1 MRAWISLIHRQWTVY
16 CPSVHQMQV
25 MTQEPTGEAQGDSAA
40 IVPELLWTS
49 STSTSCVPPK
59 STESEPAFHQGPQLK
74 HRQITIQEA
83 VVQRYASEHPKNIGS
98 VLFSYPIPKNV
109 THPIAH
115 STQQSTTI
123 SLYLHL
129 DWLLC
134 QQVFRPGQE
143 PQQVRAFVPWAIFHF
158 SGPAGFLLN
167 LLSPGDK
174 NLQKAKK

>member
-1 MRAWISLIHRQWTVY
+1 MDFSYTQTMNRLLPKCSPNAGYDPGAHRRSPGWL
-16 CPSVHQMQV
+16 CSNS
-25 MTQEPTGEAQGDSAA
+25 TQCCYGPVALAPPVS
-40 IVPELLWTS
+40 
-49 STSTSCVPPK
+49 PPK

-83 VVQRYASEHPKNIGS
+83 VVQRHASEHPKNIGS
-98 VLFSYPIPKNV
+98 VLFSYSTPKNV

-134 QQVFRPGQE
+134 QQEFRPGQE